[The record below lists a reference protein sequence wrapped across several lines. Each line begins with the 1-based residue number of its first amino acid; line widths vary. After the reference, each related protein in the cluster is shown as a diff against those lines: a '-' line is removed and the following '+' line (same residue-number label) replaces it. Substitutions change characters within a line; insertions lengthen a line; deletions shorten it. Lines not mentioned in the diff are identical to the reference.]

1 MKLIAPNP
9 LVIEVSY
16 LFARLLRTLIAT
28 GNVEAALSEAYQSVW
43 HRGSPKL
50 IDLWNMT
57 EDPEDPM
64 MHSGSCSHLRFP
76 FIYAIK

>member
-9 LVIEVSY
+9 FVVKVSY

-28 GNVEAALSEAYQSVW
+28 GNVEVALSEAYNSVW
-43 HRGSPKL
+43 HEGSTKL
-50 IDLWNMT
+50 IELWSMA
-57 EDPEDPM
+57 EDPEDP
-64 MHSGSCSHLRFP
+64 SGDHNNLKYP